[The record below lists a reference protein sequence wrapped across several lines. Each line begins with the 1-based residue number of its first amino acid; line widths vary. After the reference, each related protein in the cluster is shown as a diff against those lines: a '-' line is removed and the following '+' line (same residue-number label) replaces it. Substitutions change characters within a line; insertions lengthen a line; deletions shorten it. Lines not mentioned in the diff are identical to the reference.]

1 MSNLLTFQT
10 AGLPGNS
17 GGLGLTFDLGPST
30 ADLARQSFDFLAD
43 VNSTDQGFLTR
54 SIAGS
59 QDYLSTQLQPLT
71 SMLASAN
78 SNMASA
84 SRALT
89 ASAQAGTSMSNVISS
104 QVRPITK
111 WAGDTLYPAI
121 ANQLTTTQQAINPGN
136 IWGYANMASIYQ
148 SNAINMGYLN
158 ARMTASQQYALAN
171 MITNSQLAMVQASS
185 GGGGGG
191 LCFITTAICKA
202 DNKPDNCDELEAFR
216 QFRDTYMMADE
227 KRRELVRLY
236 YDIAPKIVNKISA
249 SKNSDEILNK
259 LKTDY
264 LMPSYRAI
272 NTGDYEAA
280 FYLYCDMVLFAAM
293 L

>member
-10 AGLPGNS
+10 AGLPSNS

-43 VNSTDQGFLTR
+43 VNSTNRGFLTR

-59 QDYLSTQLQPLT
+59 QDYLSAQLQPLT

-78 SNMASA
+78 SGMASA
-84 SRALT
+84 SSALAASMRAGASMADT
-89 ASAQAGTSMSNVISS
+89 ISAQL
-104 QVRPITK
+104 QPITK
-111 WAGDTLYPAI
+111 WAGDTLYPSV
-121 ANQLTTTQQAINPGN
+121 ANQLTTTQQAINPSN
-136 IWGYANMASIYQ
+136 IWGYANMASGYQ
-148 SNAINMGYLN
+148 NNALN
-158 ARMTASQQYALAN
+158 LTYQVAQNAASQQYQLAS
-171 MITNSQLAMVQASS
+171 MISNNQLAMVQAS

-202 DNKPDNCDELEAFR
+202 DNKPDDCDELETFR
-216 QFRDTYMMADE
+216 QFRDTYMMENE

-236 YDIAPKIVNKISA
+236 YDIAPKIVEKISA
-249 SKNSDEILNK
+249 RENSDEILNK

-272 NTGDYEAA
+272 NIGDYETA